1 MNQENYSHILNI
13 KVISKITNTVIND
26 QQLLEKIKNLFIQK
40 ERVFN
45 GVKLVWRKIEWS
57 GMNKYFD
64 LGDLVIDSIFSVDR
78 ILIQNVKCVL
88 NQIYIELYSEGLLK
102 NQQIIFKII
111 KPLTKSIPLIDS
123 VGVFE
128 FE

>member
-1 MNQENYSHILNI
+1 MNQKNYSHILNI
-13 KVISKITNTVIND
+13 KVISKISNTVIND
-26 QQLLEKIKNLFIQK
+26 EPLLETIKSLFVKK

-45 GVKLVWRKIEWS
+45 GIKLIWKKIELK
-57 GMNKYFD
+57 GINKHFD
-64 LGDLVIDSIFSVDR
+64 LGDLVLDTPFNIDGV
-78 ILIQNVKCVL
+78 LIQNVKYIL

-102 NQQIIFKII
+102 DQQLIFKII
-111 KPLTKSIPLIDS
+111 KPVTKKIPLVDT